1 MTNTSETTAT
11 TTTTGSD
18 SLGQAPGVWPCL
30 IYSDARAA
38 IRFLVDTLGFSESA
52 VYGEGERVDHA
63 ELAWPYGGGLMLG
76 SSRPE
81 SPVGQKQPDD
91 GAVYLVV
98 PEDSVADDLYRKV
111 VDAGAT
117 ITAELRDEDYGSHG
131 FTCRDP
137 YGVFFSIGTYRGHG
151 YAD

>member
-1 MTNTSETTAT
+1 
-11 TTTTGSD
+11 
-18 SLGQAPGVWPCL
+18 VWPCL
-30 IYSDARAA
+30 SYSDARAA

-76 SSRPE
+76 SSKPE
-81 SPVGQKQPDD
+81 SPLGQKQADD
-91 GAVYLVV
+91 GSVYLVV

-117 ITAELRDEDYGSHG
+117 ITVDLRDEDYGSHG

-137 YGVFFSIGTYRGHG
+137 HGVFFSIGTYRGHG
-151 YAD
+151 YAG

>member
-1 MTNTSETTAT
+1 MTNTSETRAT
-11 TTTTGSD
+11 TTTTGSA
-18 SLGQAPGVWPCL
+18 SLGHAPGVWPCL

-76 SSRPE
+76 SGKPDRPLSE
-81 SPVGQKQPDD
+81 HPDVGS
-91 GAVYLVV
+91 VYLVV

-111 VDAGAT
+111 VASDAT
-117 ITAELRDEDYGSHG
+117 ISIGLRDEDYGSHG

-137 YGVFFSIGTYRGHG
+137 HGVFFSIGTYRGH
-151 YAD
+151 ASSE